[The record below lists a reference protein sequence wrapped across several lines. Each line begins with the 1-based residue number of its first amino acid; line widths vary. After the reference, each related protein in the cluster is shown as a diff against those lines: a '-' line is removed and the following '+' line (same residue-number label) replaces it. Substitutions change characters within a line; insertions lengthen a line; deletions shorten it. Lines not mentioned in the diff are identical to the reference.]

1 MIQKCGLT
9 ARYLKDDVPGKVR
22 GTNQVQPRT
31 GMWGLWMSKPV
42 TTQDS
47 VDPESSSREL
57 RPGGNSR
64 SPNTGCGRD
73 GALRLRQHLGR
84 SWNNAGRLIL
94 KHSLYRKKKDSRN
107 TRMHRVSG
115 IPPPPCHT
123 QTHTHTHTHTRTH
136 RVSRVPADTGAEWN
150 RLGPFHVVSSTLT
163 LPQKARLSSL

>member
-9 ARYLKDDVPGKVR
+9 ARYLKGDVPGKVR

-47 VDPESSSREL
+47 VDPESRSREL

-73 GALRLRQHLGR
+73 GALRLRQHLRR
-84 SWNNAGRLIL
+84 SWNNGGRLIR

-123 QTHTHTHTHTRTH
+123 HTHTHTHTEFHESLLTQGLNG
-136 RVSRVPADTGAEWN
+136 TGSD
-150 RLGPFHVVSSTLT
+150 PSTQC
-163 LPQKARLSSL
+163 PPP